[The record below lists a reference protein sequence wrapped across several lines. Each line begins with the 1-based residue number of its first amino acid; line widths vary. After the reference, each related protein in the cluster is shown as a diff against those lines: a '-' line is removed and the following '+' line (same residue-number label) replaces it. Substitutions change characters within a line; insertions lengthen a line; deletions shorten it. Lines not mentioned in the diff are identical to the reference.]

1 MKQKHRTIKRTT
13 SVIVTI
19 CLFMV
24 TITIGQD
31 STSNYSKEISFK
43 TENDAYLLNLNDAY
57 YTNGFFLNYGWAKQK
72 ANHKKMQSVELSQMI
87 FTPLNRTA
95 TLPVDMD
102 RTYCGYLSLKYMQTR
117 FQAKHIIQF
126 GGNIGIVGKASGGE
140 WMQNWYHDLIGFAKF
155 KGWQY
160 QIANAVGVDLNLS
173 YATNIYNKGVL
184 KLAPVLQANLGTLH
198 TNAKVGMYT
207 VFGVFEKNENSALWN
222 ARIDGKTTT
231 RNRHNE
237 LFLYWYPQL
246 ITQGYNATLQGGRGV
261 KNSQQLTQDIA
272 PTMFQQAWGLCY
284 AEARWTMRLELVY
297 QSKETPAQ
305 TKAQRY
311 GVIQLCYRIH

>member
-1 MKQKHRTIKRTT
+1 MKGKIRLNYRRKTG
-13 SVIVTI
+13 
-19 CLFMV
+19 
-24 TITIGQD
+24 ITIASILFVIIAIAQD
-31 STSNYSKEISFK
+31 STSNFNKEISFK

-57 YTNGFFLNYGWAKQK
+57 YTNGFFFNYAWATQK
-72 ANHKKMQSVELSQMI
+72 TKHKKIQSVELSQMI

-95 TLPVDMD
+95 TIPAAMD
-102 RTYCGYLSLKYMQTR
+102 RTYCGYLSLKYTQTR
-117 FQAKHIIQF
+117 FQKQHIIQF
-126 GGNIGIVGKASGGE
+126 GGNIGIVGKAAGGE

-160 QIANAVGVDLNLS
+160 QIANAVGVDASLS
-173 YATNIYNKGVL
+173 YATNIYEKGLL
-184 KLAPVLQANLGTLH
+184 KLTPTLQANVGTMH
-198 TNAKVGMYT
+198 TNAKAGMYA
-207 VFGVFEKNENSALWN
+207 VFGVFEKNENSALWS
-222 ARIDGKTTT
+222 ARVDGGKTI

-237 LFLYWYPQL
+237 LFLYWHPQL
-246 ITQGYNATLQGGRGV
+246 IAQGYNATLQGGMGV
-261 KNSQQLTQDIA
+261 KDNQQFTQSIS

-297 QSKETPAQ
+297 QSKETPSQ